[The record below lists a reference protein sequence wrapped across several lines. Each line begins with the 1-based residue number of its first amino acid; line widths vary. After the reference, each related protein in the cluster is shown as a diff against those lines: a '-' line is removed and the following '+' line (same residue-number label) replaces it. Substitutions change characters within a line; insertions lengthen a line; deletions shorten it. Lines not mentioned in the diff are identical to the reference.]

1 MGRVCPADPA
11 NTDAG
16 RTALPVLH
24 SCSRAVGVAGV
35 QEEYQSACKR
45 TERAESE
52 ALSAEVA
59 LRDERVQNRA
69 AAAKL
74 QDELD
79 KCAHFLEI
87 NHHDKIAF
95 PNEGK
100 TTERRDPIFVFCK
113 MSINFVFCKMSI
125 IFDVWLIAPFPLH
138 RGGHGPESAWFI
150 ASAASL

>member
-1 MGRVCPADPA
+1 MRRLNAAVRPSKSYSGGRSTAWAAQSLTQTMGVC
-11 NTDAG
+11 
-16 RTALPVLH
+16 RH
-24 SCSRAVGVAGV
+24 

-79 KCAHFLEI
+79 KCAHCRNI
-87 NHHDKIAF
+87 D
-95 PNEGK
+95 
-100 TTERRDPIFVFCK
+100 C
-113 MSINFVFCKMSI
+113 I
-125 IFDVWLIAPFPLH
+125 ISSFQQAWSKARMVHGRHNSWPAPFIP
-138 RGGHGPESAWFI
+138 GS
-150 ASAASL
+150 ASL

>member
-1 MGRVCPADPA
+1 MSKGTSMPILQLIVRLAYGMFERCQA
-11 NTDAG
+11 
-16 RTALPVLH
+16 ALCTSQTQRKLLVVAAAVLVH
-24 SCSRAVGVAGV
+24 CHRSRAVGVCER

-79 KCAHFLEI
+79 KCAHFWQPAVL
-87 NHHDKIAF
+87 
-95 PNEGK
+95 PNPDG
-100 TTERRDPIFVFCK
+100 
-113 MSINFVFCKMSI
+113 M
-125 IFDVWLIAPFPLH
+125 H
-138 RGGHGPESAWFI
+138 RPKPA
-150 ASAASL
+150 LQQVP